1 MQYGVNYFFGHLKNK
16 KEEKN
21 FWESWRENS
30 LLFWCLWLF
39 KKMQEIDL
47 LVYTLLDH
55 DQVKLFDF
63 LSRPP
68 LKIDHDKLDIYNE
81 FQSRQSLFVR
91 IGKRQI
97 DDLYK
102 AYNNIRIKE
111 E

>member
-1 MQYGVNYFFGHLKNK
+1 
-16 KEEKN
+16 
-21 FWESWRENS
+21 
-30 LLFWCLWLF
+30 
-39 KKMQEIDL
+39 MQEIDL
-47 LVYTLLDH
+47 LVYTLLDY

-102 AYNNIRIKE
+102 AYNNIKIKE
-111 E
+111 EQKFRRFKINETCKC